1 MRISDWS
8 SDVCSSDLVPES
20 RLGPCS
26 RPCPE
31 PRGGQVG
38 LRHRHS
44 VGVPGGADDPRS
56 VHDESTDVLGGTVS
70 TSDTEVIDDASGP
83 DGAELNRVLG
93 PKLLLLFIV
102 GDILGAGIYAVTG
115 TMAAGVGGI
124 VWLPFLLAFAVA
136 SLTALSYLALVT
148 KYPQAAGAALYTHT
162 AFAPHLVPFIVAFA
176 VICSGITSAST
187 SAVTLSQN
195 FFGGMAVNGIWGE
208 TVRSEEHTSE
218 LQSLMRISYAVF

>member
-31 PRGGQVG
+31 TRGGQVG

-70 TSDTEVIDDASGP
+70 TSDTDVIDDASGP
-83 DGAELNRVLG
+83 DGAALNSVLG

-102 GDILGAGIYAVTG
+102 DRRRTRLNSSHSCATC
-115 TMAAGVGGI
+115 T
-124 VWLPFLLAFAVA
+124 
-136 SLTALSYLALVT
+136 
-148 KYPQAAGAALYTHT
+148 
-162 AFAPHLVPFIVAFA
+162 
-176 VICSGITSAST
+176 
-187 SAVTLSQN
+187 
-195 FFGGMAVNGIWGE
+195 
-208 TVRSEEHTSE
+208 
-218 LQSLMRISYAVF
+218 